1 MVAQIKKARISKRTN
16 RKQSFKRFVESGYE
30 NHQAFLNACKNDENL
45 LIYTCLKKEELQ
57 VYIDEM
63 KKFETLDEQLK
74 YLTNN
79 QPPMNETL
87 ERFNK
92 ATESIAKY
100 LKGYIEF
107 NGFKMANRAQ
117 SHEDWTSEFWAK
129 YCKICDFYRT
139 RWFFPEK
146 LKKESTVSYSPI
158 LYKEFIYIC
167 RLSITGERK
176 HLAYLATQDES
187 SSIFGISI
195 DDLIEGGDNDKTIA
209 DVVPDEERDV
219 NYLLDQA
226 NVGKI
231 IHKALQLCKQYPDAE
246 KIVDKIKDFYEK
258 QDVTGFD
265 KKTIMLGKIFL
276 YKAGLTSPK
285 TLAFIK
291 SLSTTYKARYN
302 ISNSRIEAQIKEL
315 GEVKIVKKD
324 TVEKKQKENLG
335 WRDLIFRKRG
345 EL

>member
-1 MVAQIKKARISKRTN
+1 MVAEIKKARISKRTN
-16 RKQSFKRFVESGYE
+16 RKQSFKKFVESGYT

-57 VYIDEM
+57 EYIDKM
-63 KKFETLDEQLK
+63 KEFETLEEQLK
-74 YLTNN
+74 FLMNN
-79 QPPMNETL
+79 QPYMNETL

-92 ATESIAKY
+92 ATESVAKY

-117 SHEDWTSEFWAK
+117 SYEDWTSEFWAK

-176 HLAYLATQDES
+176 HLAYLATQDQS

-195 DDLIEGGDNDKTIA
+195 DDLIEGGDNEKTIGEII
-209 DVVPDEERDV
+209 PDEEKDI
-219 NYLLDQA
+219 NYLLDEA
-226 NVGKI
+226 NINKI
-231 IHKALQLCKQYPDAE
+231 IEKALKLCKQYPDAL
-246 KIVDKIKDFYEK
+246 KIYDKIKDFYDK
-258 QDVTGFD
+258 QDTVGFD
-265 KKTIMLGKIFL
+265 KKTVMLGKIFL
-276 YKAGLTSPK
+276 YKAGLVSPK

-291 SLSTTYKARYN
+291 ALSSTYKSRYN
-302 ISNSRIEAQIKEL
+302 ISNARVLAQLEEL
-315 GEVKIVKKD
+315 GEPIKIKKD
-324 TVEKKQKENLG
+324 KSKELKKENLG